1 MGKALLFS
9 RGTIEMPNNIRLSAI
24 RNVIAIFL
32 LLTLCATA
40 IGAGEYKP
48 VFEDPADFP
57 LMGDWEGKWIDPH
70 AGHEKTHPELAAQ
83 LVCLT
88 PKQYLV
94 RILPTLN
101 VRSVPYLEIKAD
113 VKDNEIVID
122 QAAWKCTFANGI
134 CKGTGRLHGKNVGIE
149 LKKVQ
154 RLSPTLGQKPPKGA
168 AVLFDGTSFDAWQ
181 HNDGRKVTWSLL
193 KSGTMQ
199 TVSLFWDNKQNQKK
213 GLGGDIVTKEK
224 FDSLKFHMEFRYAVE
239 PGKRGQGRGNSG
251 LFFHGIGEVQILNC
265 YGTPGYWNECGAF
278 YKHEPPKRNA
288 AAPPLQWQTYDVEIQ
303 LPDKNDKKTKAL
315 VTVYLNGHR
324 IHYKFPMSYTGN
336 DGVSIGLQDHINA
349 LQYRN
354 IWVVSHPSK

>member
-1 MGKALLFS
+1 
-9 RGTIEMPNNIRLSAI
+9 
-24 RNVIAIFL
+24 
-32 LLTLCATA
+32 LT
-40 IGAGEYKP
+40 
-48 VFEDPADFP
+48 
-57 LMGDWEGKWIDPH
+57 
-70 AGHEKTHPELAAQ
+70 Q
-83 LVCLT
+83 
-88 PKQYLV
+88 KQYLV
-94 RILPTLN
+94 RILPKLN
-101 VRSVPYLEIKAD
+101 VRSVPYLEVKAN
-113 VKDNEIVID
+113 VKDNMIVID
-122 QAAWKCTFANGI
+122 QAGWKCTFANGT